1 MIKKN
6 FTFVLPAA
14 GKSSRF
20 NSKKSKIFFNFKNK
34 IIISHVIDKCLIF
47 SKNIII
53 VSNKKNLK
61 ELRKNL
67 KNYKDIKFKIY
78 IQKKQIGMGDAVNI
92 ALKKVKTKYTV
103 VIWPDQIFLSINTIK
118 KTINFFLK
126 KKLLLCFPTFKKKF
140 PYVYI
145 LRDKDKNFKDIIQ
158 TRETRKKVKFGESDC
173 GMFVFNTKK
182 ISKHLEYLI
191 KKKK

>member
-1 MIKKN
+1 
-6 FTFVLPAA
+6 
-14 GKSSRF
+14 
-20 NSKKSKIFFNFKNK
+20 
-34 IIISHVIDKCLIF
+34 
-47 SKNIII
+47 
-53 VSNKKNLK
+53 
-61 ELRKNL
+61 
-67 KNYKDIKFKIY
+67 
-78 IQKKQIGMGDAVNI
+78 MGDAVNI

-158 TRETRKKVKFGESDC
+158 TRETRKRVKFGESDC

-182 ISKHLEYLI
+182 ISEHLEYLI
-191 KKKK
+191 KKKKIITTKTKEVDFLKSFKFLNHLGNIKTVKALSQKDTIGVNYLQDLS

>member
-61 ELRKNL
+61 RLRKNL

-78 IQKKQIGMGDAVNI
+78 IQKN
-92 ALKKVKTKYTV
+92 
-103 VIWPDQIFLSINTIK
+103 
-118 KTINFFLK
+118 
-126 KKLLLCFPTFKKKF
+126 KLAWVML
-140 PYVYI
+140 
-145 LRDKDKNFKDIIQ
+145 
-158 TRETRKKVKFGESDC
+158 
-173 GMFVFNTKK
+173 
-182 ISKHLEYLI
+182 
-191 KKKK
+191 